1 MNENLIHT
9 EKQPNLR
16 NKILKF
22 YGINKVLIFSFLAF
36 FIVFAVIFTFYIET
50 KEKKKK
56 VIAENYITAKIYL
69 ENNERDKAKNILK
82 EIVFTNNSTYSTLS
96 LFLLLN
102 EDLISD
108 KNEKINLFEY
118 VLNNNR
124 FDKETKNLIIF
135 KKALFES
142 NFVNESD
149 LLMSLK
155 PLINENSIWKPHA
168 LLLLGD
174 FFYSKKEF
182 QKAKE
187 FYSQI
192 LLLKNINQQFY
203 NQARIQLA
211 LMLND

>member
-9 EKQPNLR
+9 EKQSNLR
-16 NKILKF
+16 NKIIKF
-22 YGINKVLIFSFLAF
+22 YGNNKVLIFSFLAF

-50 KEKKKK
+50 NEKKNKI
-56 VIAENYITAKIYL
+56 IAENYITAKIYL

-155 PLINENSIWKPHA
+155 PLINENSIWKPHT

-203 NQARIQLA
+203 NQARIQLT

>member
-9 EKQPNLR
+9 EKQSNVR
-16 NKILKF
+16 NKILKL
-22 YGINKVLIFSFLAF
+22 YGNNKVLIFSFLAF

-50 KEKKKK
+50 NEKKKK
-56 VIAENYITAKIYL
+56 IIAENYITAKIYL

-142 NFVNESD
+142 NFVSESD

-155 PLINENSIWKPHA
+155 PLINEDTIWKPHA

-174 FFYSKKEF
+174 FFY
-182 QKAKE
+182 
-187 FYSQI
+187 
-192 LLLKNINQQFY
+192 
-203 NQARIQLA
+203 
-211 LMLND
+211 

>member
-9 EKQPNLR
+9 EKQSNLR
-16 NKILKF
+16 NKIIKF
-22 YGINKVLIFSFLAF
+22 YGNNKVLIFSFLAF

-50 KEKKKK
+50 NKKKNK
-56 VIAENYITAKIYL
+56 IITENYITAKIYL

-149 LLMSLK
+149 LLTSLK
-155 PLINENSIWKPHA
+155 PLINENTIWKPHA

-174 FFYSKKEF
+174 YFYSKKEF

-192 LLLKNINQQFY
+192 LLQKNINQQFY

>member
-9 EKQPNLR
+9 ENQSNVR

-22 YGINKVLIFSFLAF
+22 YGNNKVLIFSFLAF

-50 KEKKKK
+50 NEKKKK
-56 VIAENYITAKIYL
+56 IITENYITAKIYL

-96 LFLLLN
+96 FFLLLK

-142 NFVNESD
+142 NFVNEFD

-155 PLINENSIWKPHA
+155 PLINENTIWKPHA

-192 LLLKNINQQFY
+192 LLQKNINQQFY

>member
-1 MNENLIHT
+1 M
-9 EKQPNLR
+9 
-16 NKILKF
+16 
-22 YGINKVLIFSFLAF
+22 
-36 FIVFAVIFTFYIET
+36 
-50 KEKKKK
+50 
-56 VIAENYITAKIYL
+56 
-69 ENNERDKAKNILK
+69 
-82 EIVFTNNSTYSTLS
+82 
-96 LFLLLN
+96 
-102 EDLISD
+102 
-108 KNEKINLFEY
+108 
-118 VLNNNR
+118 
-124 FDKETKNLIIF
+124 IIF

-187 FYSQI
+187 IYSQI

>member
-9 EKQPNLR
+9 ENQSNVR

-22 YGINKVLIFSFLAF
+22 YGNNKVLIFSFLAF

-50 KEKKKK
+50 NEKKKK
-56 VIAENYITAKIYL
+56 IIAENYITAKIYL

-155 PLINENSIWKPHA
+155 PLINENSIWKPHT

-203 NQARIQLA
+203 NQARIQLT

>member
-1 MNENLIHT
+1 MNENLIHR
-9 EKQPNLR
+9 ENQSNIR

-22 YGINKVLIFSFLAF
+22 YGSNKVLIFSFLAF
-36 FIVFAVIFTFYIET
+36 FIAFVVIFTFYIEAN
-50 KEKKKK
+50 EKKKK
-56 VIAENYITAKIYL
+56 IIAENYIIAKIYL

-96 LFLLLN
+96 FFLLLN

-118 VLNNNR
+118 ILNNNR

-142 NFVNESD
+142 NFDNEFD

-155 PLINENSIWKPHA
+155 PLINENTIWKPHA

-192 LLLKNINQQFY
+192 LLQKDINIRFY

>member
-9 EKQPNLR
+9 ENQSNVR
-16 NKILKF
+16 NKILRF
-22 YGINKVLIFSFLAF
+22 YGNNKVLIFSFLAF

-50 KEKKKK
+50 NEKKKK
-56 VIAENYITAKIYL
+56 IITENYITAKIYL

-96 LFLLLN
+96 FFLLLN

-155 PLINENSIWKPHA
+155 PLINEDTIWKPHA

-192 LLLKNINQQFY
+192 LLQKNINQQFY

>member
-1 MNENLIHT
+1 MKGTFDGETLI
-9 EKQPNLR
+9 
-16 NKILKF
+16 
-22 YGINKVLIFSFLAF
+22 
-36 FIVFAVIFTFYIET
+36 
-50 KEKKKK
+50 
-56 VIAENYITAKIYL
+56 
-69 ENNERDKAKNILK
+69 
-82 EIVFTNNSTYSTLS
+82 
-96 LFLLLN
+96 LN

-142 NFVNESD
+142 NFVNELD

-155 PLINENSIWKPHA
+155 PLINENTIWKPHA

-192 LLLKNINQQFY
+192 LLQKNINQQFY

>member
-9 EKQPNLR
+9 EKQSNAR

-22 YGINKVLIFSFLAF
+22 YGNNKVLIFSFLAF

-50 KEKKKK
+50 NEKKKK
-56 VIAENYITAKIYL
+56 IITENYITAKIYL

-96 LFLLLN
+96 FFLLLN

-142 NFVNESD
+142 NFVNEFD

-155 PLINENSIWKPHA
+155 PLINENTIWKPHA

-192 LLLKNINQQFY
+192 LLQKNINQQFY

>member
-9 EKQPNLR
+9 EKQSNLR
-16 NKILKF
+16 NKIIKF
-22 YGINKVLIFSFLAF
+22 YGNNKVLIFSFLAF
-36 FIVFAVIFTFYIET
+36 FIVFAVTFTFYIET
-50 KEKKKK
+50 NEKKNKI
-56 VIAENYITAKIYL
+56 IAENYITAKIYL

-96 LFLLLN
+96 FFLLLN

-149 LLMSLK
+149 LLTSLK
-155 PLINENSIWKPHA
+155 PLINENTIWKPHA

-174 FFYSKKEF
+174 YFYSKKEF
-182 QKAKE
+182 QKAKD

-192 LLLKNINQQFY
+192 LLQKNINQQFY

>member
-9 EKQPNLR
+9 EKQSNVR
-16 NKILKF
+16 NKMLKF
-22 YGINKVLIFSFLAF
+22 YGNNKVLIFSFLAF
-36 FIVFAVIFTFYIET
+36 FIVFAVIFTFYVET
-50 KEKKKK
+50 NEKKSK

-96 LFLLLN
+96 FFLLLN

-142 NFVNESD
+142 NFVSESD

-155 PLINENSIWKPHA
+155 PLINENTIWKPHA